1 MVNQSLTVNVIT
13 SQYMNHIEK
22 GLSSN
27 FLESI
32 KNSKNPYGNSNSSS
46 KIINVL
52 KNKNFKNL
60 INKPFVDVEINKKM

>member
-1 MVNQSLTVNVIT
+1 MRK
-13 SQYMNHIEK
+13 Y
-22 GLSSN
+22 
-27 FLESI
+27 
-32 KNSKNPYGNSNSSS
+32 NSSS